1 MNRSPRK
8 YNVELRI
15 RDNNGS
21 RPQGVVTRFLYTD
34 KSGQDWVRVEGEWF
48 PVDDRF
54 ENVHAFVFDLPRDL
68 IEEENVLD
76 FDLEREAA

>member
-1 MNRSPRK
+1 
-8 YNVELRI
+8 
-15 RDNNGS
+15 
-21 RPQGVVTRFLYTD
+21 LYTD

-54 ENVHAFVFDLPRDL
+54 ENVRAFVFDLPRDL